1 MRFRNKNTGEVK
13 EFSPTL
19 INSALLSAQNR
30 QRYYWANWH
39 FEQPQDKGIL
49 LKDIVHENCDVFRCK
64 SQTIPATIYKE
75 NAKSMIKRN
84 KLGLL
89 VIDTALSG
97 NYAESSEKDN
107 VFIFQKPRGNNPGG
121 IRAIDGKTPCMSANS
136 WQENNHLI
144 LVGMA
149 SDIKGHDTIRRIYS
163 IEGKSP
169 TLTAIC
175 GGNQEK
181 RIAISEKQYR
191 KLTPVECERLQT
203 VLQYKKPVEIVLCY
217 DQAKSFVSA
226 VEKNPKLLKLV
237 SSAENAELKECVK
250 LVSQS
255 MSASQALTKYIAPQ
269 SADMQMRKQTGKCTR
284 ANQEEQSLIVS
295 NAEST
300 TTCKQVESEVSS
312 AIQSAF
318 ITITEGKITH
328 FGKEESHQKDKNYTQ
343 VMSGKIVLSPYGNE
357 TMQNASDALS
367 ALEMMQTNSHST
379 SITSFRLS
387 TKNLEQM
394 LAISY
399 WFAKSAIGGFTQD
412 TTQKKT
418 LFLTLI
424 DGYTAQVS
432 NTQRYRMLGN
442 GWTVD
447 VIAHILSSIDAGEQN
462 IKQMRLNYA

>member
-1 MRFRNKNTGEVK
+1 MGQYLFGHTKKNSQGDRVYTEEEKSACLNASSGGTAGAGNILFGCITPDRVEKRQNGQRFN
-13 EFSPTL
+13 
-19 INSALLSAQNR
+19 
-30 QRYYWANWH
+30 
-39 FEQPQDKGIL
+39 
-49 LKDIVHENCDVFRCK
+49 
-64 SQTIPATIYKE
+64 
-75 NAKSMIKRN
+75 
-84 KLGLL
+84 
-89 VIDTALSG
+89 
-97 NYAESSEKDN
+97 
-107 VFIFQKPRGNNPGG
+107 
-121 IRAIDGKTPCMSANS
+121 DGK
-136 WQENNHLI
+136 
-144 LVGMA
+144 
-149 SDIKGHDTIRRIYS
+149 KFY
-163 IEGKSP
+163 
-169 TLTAIC
+169 TLTAQDKHGVLIE
-175 GGNQEK
+175 GY
-181 RIAISEKQYR
+181 IR
-191 KLTPVECERLQT
+191 KLTPIECERLQT
-203 VLQYKKPVEIVLCY
+203 VLQYKKPVEIVLCS

-237 SSAENAELKECVK
+237 SSAGSEELKECAK

-328 FGKEESHQKDKNYTQ
+328 FGKEESHQRGQNYTQ

-367 ALEMMQTNSHST
+367 VLEMMQTNSHST

-447 VIAHILSSIDAGEQN
+447 VIAHIFKGL
-462 IKQMRLNYA
+462 LNENL